1 MDKGLKETAVSSYYR
16 TKIDD
21 LTIQVRKKEANV
33 RRLEA
38 QRNDLNTKV
47 RHLKDELVQLCQ
59 PGSSVGEIIKKMGQ
73 NKVLVKIHP
82 DGKYIVDIDKDIKI
96 TDCKPGLRVAL
107 KNDSYQLHRI
117 LPSKVDPLVSLMRVE
132 KVPDA
137 NYDMVGGCSKQI
149 RQIKEVIEL
158 PIKHPELFDALGI
171 AQPKGV
177 LLYGPP
183 GTGKTL
189 LARAVAH
196 HTDCCFIRV
205 SGSELV
211 QKYIGEGARMVR
223 ELFVLAREHAPSI
236 IFMDEV
242 DSIGG
247 ARLSG
252 KKGGDSEVQRTMLE
266 LLNQLDGF
274 EPAQN
279 IKVLMATN
287 RIDILDDALLR
298 PGRIDRKI
306 EFPNPN
312 AEARQQ
318 ILRIHS
324 RKMNLMRN
332 INLKAVAEKMHGAS
346 GAECKGVCTEAGM
359 FALRER
365 RIHIT
370 QADFIMA
377 VTKVMKK
384 DGDGDISK
392 KKLWK

>member
-1 MDKGLKETAVSSYYR
+1 MADGGKSTAVSSYYR

-21 LTIQVRKKEANV
+21 LTIQVRRKEANV

-38 QRNDLNTKV
+38 QRNDLNQKV
-47 RHLKDELVQLCQ
+47 RNLKDELVALCQ

-73 NKVLVKIHP
+73 DKVLVKIHP
-82 DGKYIVDIDKDIKI
+82 DGKYIVDIDKEISI
-96 TDCKPGLRVAL
+96 HDCKPGLRVAL
-107 KNDSYQLHRI
+107 KNDSYMLHRI

-137 NYDMVGGCSKQI
+137 NYDMVGGLDKQI

-247 ARLSG
+247 ARIEG
-252 KKGGDSEVQRTMLE
+252 RRGGDSEVQRTMLE

-312 AEARQQ
+312 AESRQQ
-318 ILRIHS
+318 ILSIHS

-332 INLKAVAEKMHGAS
+332 INLKSVADKMHGAS

-370 QADFIMA
+370 QADFEMA

-384 DGDGDISK
+384 DSDGDISK